1 MREKPTQTQA
11 ESSTDLHQ
19 YWSEH
24 ISRWKGTNLS
34 KAAYCRQNGLT
45 KHCFH
50 YWFHKLERSPE
61 APPTVVPVSFPLQ
74 DSPHEH
80 KQALSIKV
88 GSRFEVTI
96 QGDFHPPVLEKLIRT
111 LEAMA

>member
-1 MREKPTQTQA
+1 MRKKPTQTQA
-11 ESSTDLHQ
+11 ESSTDLQQ
-19 YWSEH
+19 YWSDH
-24 ISRWKGTNLS
+24 ISRWKETNLS
-34 KAAYCRQNGLT
+34 KAAYCRQNGLAQ
-45 KHCFH
+45 HCFH